1 LAEFISVG
9 GLFEFWLFGSTNGPK
24 ANQQLLSEITG
35 YAPLPPIPSLGYHY
49 CKWEYNDADLM
60 IKRNEEFTNYGF
72 PVDVLWSD
80 IYYSQD
86 F

>member
-1 LAEFISVG
+1 M
-9 GLFEFWLFGSTNGPK
+9 
-24 ANQQLLSEITG
+24 
-35 YAPLPPIPSLGYHY
+35 LGYHY

-80 IYYSQD
+80 IYYTQD
-86 F
+86 FNYFQFDS